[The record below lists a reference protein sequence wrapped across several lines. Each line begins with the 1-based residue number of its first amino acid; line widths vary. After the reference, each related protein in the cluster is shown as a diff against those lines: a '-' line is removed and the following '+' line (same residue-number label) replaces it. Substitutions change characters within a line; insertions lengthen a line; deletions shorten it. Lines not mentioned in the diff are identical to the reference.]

1 MLVDKDKI
9 CDIIPVDIVANTVLC
24 AAKFI
29 CSRDKTIQAPTT
41 QDQPL
46 IVNTLGQ
53 GFIEH
58 ERLTVFNC
66 VSCTLNPITWGKINE
81 LSQPLLLK
89 YPSMQLFRYPGTL
102 FHSNRWLHTLIISI
116 EHKLPAMFVDFLFKA
131 TGNGPM

>member
-1 MLVDKDKI
+1 MLVDKDKL

-29 CSRDKTIQAPTT
+29 CSKQNPVKQMSFQVD
-41 QDQPL
+41 L
-46 IVNTLGQ
+46 SGH

-58 ERLTVFNC
+58 ERLTIFNC
-66 VSCTLNPITWGKINE
+66 VSCTLNPISWGKINE

-89 YPSMQLFRYPGTL
+89 YPSKQLFRYPGTL
-102 FHSNRWLHTLIISI
+102 FHSNRLLHTLIVSI
-116 EHKLPAMFVDFLFKA
+116 EHKLPAMFVDFLFKM